1 MDFITIDF
9 EIANNHMNSACS
21 LGMVFIQNNKII
33 DEKYYLIQPPTLE
46 LDQEMSKIHG
56 LSFDDL
62 KNAPK
67 FDEVWGEISHY
78 FHNESLF
85 VAHNAQFD
93 MNVLRNCLK
102 TYSIEVPE
110 FDYVCSIPISTRAC
124 SGEGI
129 GSSLKDRAERFGITL
144 NNHHNALDDARAC
157 AELVLKCMETKRR
170 KSIHTYISTYS
181 SIPIKR
187 FSELKIQTEF
197 KKRKKNFAKISTKD
211 MIPSTND
218 FDIHHPFYS
227 KNFVF
232 TGELTMDREEAMQ
245 RVVNLGGI
253 IKSGVSSKT
262 NYLVVGKQD
271 HLLVGS
277 SGLSSKERKAYE
289 LIEAGRNIEILTETK
304 FRKLLDC
311 RLILTSIVRKKYV
324 LN

>member
-102 TYSIEVPE
+102 TYSIE
-110 FDYVCSIPISTRAC
+110 RAKTSEYKAFQKLRRVWC
-124 SGEGI
+124 EGSF
-129 GSSLKDRAERFGITL
+129 GTLKFKHNLYKTYKRGI
-144 NNHHNALDDARAC
+144 
-157 AELVLKCMETKRR
+157 E
-170 KSIHTYISTYS
+170 
-181 SIPIKR
+181 
-187 FSELKIQTEF
+187 
-197 KKRKKNFAKISTKD
+197 KISEQCLF
-211 MIPSTND
+211 SA
-218 FDIHHPFYS
+218 
-227 KNFVF
+227 
-232 TGELTMDREEAMQ
+232 LAL
-245 RVVNLGGI
+245 NLKRI
-253 IKSGVSSKT
+253 IKVM
-262 NYLVVGKQD
+262 N
-271 HLLVGS
+271 
-277 SGLSSKERKAYE
+277 
-289 LIEAGRNIEILTETK
+289 
-304 FRKLLDC
+304 
-311 RLILTSIVRKKYV
+311 
-324 LN
+324 